1 MRTRR
6 KERQR
11 SVGKKRTEIEKK
23 SGQLGARGERE
34 KWAERGTEKR
44 EAGVASK
51 SLIRCQ
57 VTRTPTLPV

>member
-1 MRTRR
+1 M
-6 KERQR
+6 
-11 SVGKKRTEIEKK
+11 GKKRTEIEKK